1 MQIRRIDNEPHLQAQ
16 PNATPRAHAESQGN
30 DGVSQTRQQAGN
42 SALRTEADAQ
52 LTTLVERLKTHINV
66 REDVVAAAK
75 EKLAA
80 GSFSTR
86 ASAEQLAGSNLRL
99 NYF

>member
-16 PNATPRAHAESQGN
+16 PNVTSRAHSGAQENG
-30 DGVSQTRQQAGN
+30 GVSQTHQQEGN

-52 LTTLVERLKTHINV
+52 LVSLVERMKTQINI
-66 REDVVAAAK
+66 REDVVTAAK
-75 EKLAA
+75 EKIAS
-80 GSFSTR
+80 GYFSTR
-86 ASAEQLAGSNLRL
+86 ASAEQLAGSKLRL